1 MSTNQRSESKKIVLA
16 SNNPG
21 KITELNQSLINTKI
35 DFVAQSEFNIPEA
48 EETGLTFVENAIIK
62 ARHACEHSG
71 MSALA
76 DDSGLV
82 VPALNDEPGVF
93 SARYANKNKQWDN
106 NIDKL
111 LAQMKNTPQD
121 QRHAYLVCILAY
133 MRHPN
138 DPIPMIF
145 QGIWEGEI
153 STAAIGDNGFGYD
166 SVFFVHQTQC
176 TAAQM
181 SPEIKNQLSHR
192 AQAIQN
198 FKKFLLSS

>member
-1 MSTNQRSESKKIVLA
+1 
-16 SNNPG
+16 
-21 KITELNQSLINTKI
+21 
-35 DFVAQSEFNIPEA
+35 
-48 EETGLTFVENAIIK
+48 
-62 ARHACEHSG
+62 